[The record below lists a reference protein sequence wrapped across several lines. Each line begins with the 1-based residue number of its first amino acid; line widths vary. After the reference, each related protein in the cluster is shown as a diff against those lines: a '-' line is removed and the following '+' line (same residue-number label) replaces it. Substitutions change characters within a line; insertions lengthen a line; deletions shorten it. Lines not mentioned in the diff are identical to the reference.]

1 MVDQADGKHF
11 EESLTQQKL
20 PSASQ
25 DSTDN
30 DSHVISGPCRA
41 AFYFIMAWGG
51 CWPHNDYIF
60 MFDWL
65 QLIRFFPLLLRN
77 QAEMAHTCRGTINLA
92 NALIHTEDSTTIVIS
107 NGGAQ
112 TFHLKATSEVERQKW
127 VTALELAKSEAIK
140 MLEAGEFLCF
150 CF

>member
-1 MVDQADGKHF
+1 
-11 EESLTQQKL
+11 
-20 PSASQ
+20 
-25 DSTDN
+25 
-30 DSHVISGPCRA
+30 
-41 AFYFIMAWGG
+41 
-51 CWPHNDYIF
+51 

-65 QLIRFFPLLLRN
+65 HLIRFSPLLLRN

-140 MLEAGEFLCF
+140 MLEAGEFLFFCF